1 MSGIMPVRAD
11 ITFSGSLK
19 VISLSSSVFS
29 LKGAYRWV
37 CAKKREAILRVNVVF
52 KGKGLIISISLDAR
66 ERGFSPPGVK
76 LMR

>member
-1 MSGIMPVRAD
+1 MPVWAD
-11 ITFSGSLK
+11 FTFSGSLK
-19 VISLSSSVFS
+19 VFS

-37 CAKKREAILRVNVVF
+37 CAKKREAILRVHVVF
-52 KGKGLIISISLDAR
+52 KGRGLIISISLVAR